1 MELPRNLTSTG
12 DFFEES
18 EAVVEL
24 YCSSLFGISNQSNY
38 SLSMYV
44 CVCMYN
50 ADKNRYTLAKRKSQC
65 FSSSSQAWLP
75 S

>member
-1 MELPRNLTSTG
+1 MELLRNLASTG

-18 EAVVEL
+18 EAVAEL
-24 YCSSLFGISNQSNY
+24 YCSSLFGISNQPDY
-38 SLSMYV
+38 SVY
-44 CVCMYN
+44 VCMYN
-50 ADKNRYTLAKRKSQC
+50 AGKNSYTLAKRKSQC